1 MNKVSIILKNFIAYI
16 VMIIAVILLAY
27 ISINMGN
34 YKVPPNKIIKIISYH
49 TNKIYEKILVKNKTL
64 KNATTNN
71 GKEVEEK
78 IDEKTHG
85 FSSYENVIVW
95 NLRLPRIIMVLL
107 VGAGLAICGAAS
119 QGIFRN
125 PLVSPFILGVSSGAS
140 LGAALAIVFLG
151 HLTYSIDLCAGI
163 GGAIAVTAAF
173 LTARRADGSVPR
185 LSLVLSGT
193 IISSLFTS
201 LTGIVKYMADAE
213 TQLPAITFWMMGSFG
228 NVTWKTLDFF
238 TWLIPINVILMILFA
253 WQLNVLSLGDNEAS
267 LLGMNTKKWKIIY
280 IYFIVS
286 TTGICVARTG
296 TIGWVGLVIP
306 HIGRAIV
313 GPNHRALLPMAAL
326 IGAAFMLISD
336 NIARVATSGEIPVGI
351 ITALIG
357 TPFFIYYLRKKEASV
372 WN

>member
-1 MNKVSIILKNFIAYI
+1 MKNTVVYI
-16 VMIIAVILLAY
+16 SMIIAVLLLAY

-34 YKVPPNKIIKIISYH
+34 FKVPPHKIIKIISYQTKKNITDIYSKF
-49 TNKIYEKILVKNKTL
+49 TNKSDTNDDNNNEVKEEQI
-64 KNATTNN
+64 
-71 GKEVEEK
+71 KEE
-78 IDEKTHG
+78 THG
-85 FSSYENVIVW
+85 FTSYENVIVW

-140 LGAALAIVFLG
+140 LGAAIAIVFFG
-151 HLTYSIDLCAGI
+151 HIAYSIDICAAI
-163 GGAIAVTAAF
+163 GGTIAVTAAF
-173 LTARRADGSVPR
+173 LTARKPDGSIPR

-201 LTGIVKYMADAE
+201 LVGIVKYIADTE

-228 NVTWKTLDFF
+228 NITWKTLDLV
-238 TWLIPINVILMILFA
+238 TWLIPINITLMILFA

-267 LLGMNTKKWKIIY
+267 LLGMDIKKWKIIY

-313 GPNHRALLPMAAL
+313 GPNHKSLLPMAAL

-336 NIARVATSGEIPVGI
+336 NIARVATTGEIPVGI

>member
-1 MNKVSIILKNFIAYI
+1 MNNSLKIFEKSVIYI
-16 VMIIAVILLAY
+16 VMVLLVLLLAY

-34 YKVPPNKIIKIISYH
+34 FNIAPKKIIKIINYH
-49 TNKIYEKILVKNKTL
+49 TAQKVKQLFSSKAQKDTNQNESSNKEEKS
-64 KNATTNN
+64 
-71 GKEVEEK
+71 VEESR
-78 IDEKTHG
+78 G
-85 FSSYENVIVW
+85 FSNYEDIIVW
-95 NLRLPRIIMVLL
+95 NLRMPRIIMVLL

-140 LGAALAIVFLG
+140 LGAALAIVYLG
-151 HLTYSIDLCAGI
+151 SVPFAIDYCAGI
-163 GGAIAVTAAF
+163 GGTIAVAAAF
-173 LTARRADGSVPR
+173 LTARKPDGSIPR
-185 LSLVLSGT
+185 LSLVLAGT

-201 LTGIVKYMADAE
+201 LTGIVKYIADTD

-228 NVTWKTLDFF
+228 NVTWNTLDIV
-238 TWLIPINVILMILFA
+238 TLIIPINIFLMILFA

-267 LLGMNTKKWKIIY
+267 LLGMNITKWKIIY
-280 IYFIVS
+280 IYFIIS
-286 TTGICVARTG
+286 TIGVCVARTG
-296 TIGWVGLVIP
+296 VIGWVGLVIP

-326 IGAAFMLISD
+326 IGAAFMLVSD

>member
-1 MNKVSIILKNFIAYI
+1 MIGIIKNISAYI
-16 VMIIAVILLAY
+16 VMVLAVIILAY
-27 ISINMGN
+27 FSINMGN
-34 YKVPPNKIIKIISYH
+34 FKVSHKKILKIISTH
-49 TNKIYEKILVKNKTL
+49 INNLFTNKDKADSEVKSENTE
-64 KNATTNN
+64 
-71 GKEVEEK
+71 KEVKEEDK
-78 IDEKTHG
+78 VTD
-85 FSSYENVIVW
+85 YEDIVVW
-95 NLRLPRIIMVLL
+95 NLRFPRILMVLF
-107 VGAGLAICGAAS
+107 VGAGLAVCGAAS

-140 LGAALAIVFLG
+140 LGAAIAIVYLAEYA
-151 HLTYSIDLCAGI
+151 YSIDLCAGL
-163 GGAIAVTAAF
+163 GGALAVLIAF
-173 LTARRADGSVPR
+173 FTARKPDGSVPR

-193 IISSLFTS
+193 IISSLFSS
-201 LTGIVKYMADAE
+201 LVGIVKYFADSE

-228 NVTWKTLDFF
+228 NVTWKTLDIV
-238 TWLIPINVILMILFA
+238 TWLIPINIILMIIFA

-267 LLGMNTKKWKIIY
+267 LLGMDTKKWKIIY
-280 IYFIVS
+280 LYFIVS

-326 IGAAFMLISD
+326 IGAVFMLVAD
-336 NIARVATSGEIPVGI
+336 NISRVATTGEVPVGI